1 MILARRTVLT
11 FVAASAATL
20 AGCATPHEPDH
31 AHSVFFAPDS
41 DALDAPSR
49 DLLLRLAGEI
59 AADRPKSVDID
70 AFANRRDDGTENV
83 VLAARR
89 ASAVAA
95 ALQAAGVDP
104 RRMAIAVRGAAQRT
118 GAMPLEGRRVDIRV
132 RR

>member
-1 MILARRTVLT
+1 MILSRRTAFIL
-11 FVAASAATL
+11 AAATV
-20 AGCATPHEPDH
+20 ASGGCAMPHEPDH
-31 AHSVFFAPDS
+31 THSVFFAPDS
-41 DALDAPSR
+41 DALDVAAR
-49 DLLLRLAGEI
+49 DVLLQLAAEI
-59 AADRPKSVDID
+59 AADRPKSVAID

-83 VLAARR
+83 MLAARR

-104 RRMAIAVRGAAQRT
+104 RRMAIAVRGAADRA